1 MLNEKNFW
9 NSTVESA
16 SRPDAALPSRVDVAI
31 VGGGYAGL
39 SAARVLA
46 RSGARVA
53 VLEQETVG
61 WGASSRNAGMVLTGM
76 KLGPEAL
83 VKKYGEARARR
94 MFAFSLSAIDTVE
107 RIVNEERIAC
117 GFVRSGHLE
126 AAWKPAHFAGYA
138 AAAEFMEKT
147 FGHRVQVI
155 PKADLHAEIGSDL
168 YHGGMVDEV
177 SASVNP
183 EQFVLGL
190 ADAARRAGALIHEQT
205 RVRSMARAAG
215 RFTVATDRG
224 TIDAERVF
232 VGTGGYTGPATPAL
246 RRRVIPI
253 GSYIIAS
260 APLSDALAR
269 QVIPRRRMVFDSKHF
284 LYYFRLTPDNRMLF
298 GGRAAFRPE
307 TPMSTRRSA
316 EILRQGMVQVFPQ
329 LSATPVEFVWGGRVD
344 FTYDVMPH
352 AGVLDDLYYA
362 IGFGGHGVAI
372 ATSLGESVA
381 RQMLGQA
388 ADHPLDGLPFP
399 AVPLYNGNPLVH
411 LPAAWMYYKVL
422 DWVS

>member
-1 MLNEKNFW
+1 MLSEKNFW
-9 NSTVESA
+9 NSTVEPA
-16 SRPDAALPSRVDVAI
+16 SRPDAAVPSRVDVAI

-205 RVRSMARAAG
+205 RVRSI
-215 RFTVATDRG
+215 FSTT
-224 TIDAERVF
+224 
-232 VGTGGYTGPATPAL
+232 
-246 RRRVIPI
+246 
-253 GSYIIAS
+253 S
-260 APLSDALAR
+260 A
-269 QVIPRRRMVFDSKHF
+269 
-284 LYYFRLTPDNRMLF
+284 
-298 GGRAAFRPE
+298 
-307 TPMSTRRSA
+307 
-316 EILRQGMVQVFPQ
+316 
-329 LSATPVEFVWGGRVD
+329 
-344 FTYDVMPH
+344 
-352 AGVLDDLYYA
+352 
-362 IGFGGHGVAI
+362 
-372 ATSLGESVA
+372 
-381 RQMLGQA
+381 
-388 ADHPLDGLPFP
+388 
-399 AVPLYNGNPLVH
+399 
-411 LPAAWMYYKVL
+411 
-422 DWVS
+422 